1 MTTRELVNFYVKA
14 VSLGNV
20 EYGDDR
26 ADPILPFLLADI
38 CYQTYLSVTKRIPLR
53 HEMKRLD
60 ALCRAA
66 FSRVFKPFFAAYPK
80 DLQEEVTDLMDS
92 LTETLSN
99 DLVILRSM
107 IMNIIDDLTFEEKQN
122 EADLLMCYILAEFA
136 QSSWGN
142 IYKVSRITRVSVRKE
157 RHKNL
162 DLEQIKTLSFKLAW
176 GYFQPLAK
184 GNIRLSEVKA
194 EGIFQQI
201 TNHIYK
207 WIETND

>member
-80 DLQEEVTDLMDS
+80 DLQEEVT
-92 LTETLSN
+92 N
-99 DLVILRSM
+99 LRSM

-176 GYFQPLAK
+176 DYFQPPAK

-194 EGIFQQI
+194 KGIFQQI